1 MQYFINRY
9 IYIFLLGGISALDE
23 LQFNTGDRGRLSEQL
38 LKSSQGSTIPYM
50 VRLAHYL
57 ILLKQNQSLVGPLLS
72 YFLFDLVSNP
82 SVPRVPTVLSIWLRN
97 NIISSPVDIYFRH
110 KLHTLS
116 LTNHIDQ
123 IQFDNHDHNI
133 LWWYHN
139 SHRDYS
145 IVDRHIDRFHPP
157 SLHKKYQNR

>member
-50 VRLAHYL
+50 VRFAHYL

-110 KLHTLS
+110 K
-116 LTNHIDQ
+116 
-123 IQFDNHDHNI
+123 F
-133 LWWYHN
+133 
-139 SHRDYS
+139 
-145 IVDRHIDRFHPP
+145 
-157 SLHKKYQNR
+157 